1 MAPPLIFV
9 TSATNDA
16 VMVAPQGFLS
26 ERQWDSYQKA
36 LAVVETTCVRGG
48 IQIPARQAQ
57 LFIES
62 LGGAI
67 SCNLTESA
75 LAIVQEASLA
85 RPPINEHVGQERL
98 LHFTMLNTGR
108 YLYPFQEDGVR
119 WLAPRREALLADS
132 MGLGKTP
139 QLLVSLPPGA
149 PVIVLVPAV
158 VVTNWHREAT
168 TWRPDYRATMIKKRA
183 AWRLPEP
190 GEIVIASYGM
200 APAPG
205 DEAITMPQGIH
216 LVSDESHLLKGTTDR
231 HRTFKALHAAAKAAN
246 GVTWLALG
254 TPLQNHPPELWN
266 VLSCAGLEREAFTSW
281 PRFCHLFGGA
291 KTKFI
296 PVKGRRGGRR
306 IVEWSGRPRPE
317 VNACLQRVWLR
328 RTKEEVLPDLP
339 AKRRTDVFLGSLDQ
353 ATAKACD
360 EAMAALAAAG
370 VHLTGDDS
378 DDLLDKIKDPDHV
391 SQLAKARAQLA
402 AAKVAPCVEIVE
414 EFEEAEEP
422 IVVASAYVAPCKA
435 LGARPGWA
443 CITGETPTAERGR
456 IVDRFQAGELKGL
469 ALTYRAG
476 GVGITL
482 TRASNMILLDLD
494 WTPAQ
499 ISQMEDRECRIG
511 QTRGVLIQRLVADHA
526 LDRHVIRLLTR
537 KQRMIDE
544 VERKAP

>member
-9 TSATNDA
+9 TSATNDS

-36 LAVVETTCVRGG
+36 LAVVETTCVGGG

-67 SCNLTESA
+67 SCNLTQSA
-75 LAIVQEASLA
+75 QALLEEASLA

-98 LHFTMLNTGR
+98 LHFTMLKTGR

-139 QLLVSLPPGA
+139 QLLVSLPSAA

-183 AWRLPEP
+183 EWRIPEP

-200 APAPG
+200 MPEEPWQVATNMVLVA
-205 DEAITMPQGIH
+205 DEAH
-216 LVSDESHLLKGTTDR
+216 ALKGTTAR
-231 HRTFKALHAAAKAAN
+231 HRLFKALATLN
-246 GVTWLALG
+246 SYGGGTTWLATG

-306 IVEWSGRPRPE
+306 VVEWSGKPRPE
-317 VNACLQRVWLR
+317 VNACLQKVWLR

-360 EAMAALAAAG
+360 EALAALRAAG
-370 VHLTGDDS
+370 VDLTGDDS

-414 EFEEAEEP
+414 EFEDAEEP

>member
-1 MAPPLIFV
+1 MPPPLIFV
-9 TSATNDA
+9 TSATNDS

-36 LAVVETTCVRGG
+36 LSVVETTCVRGG

-108 YLYPFQEDGVR
+108 YLYPYQEDCVR
-119 WLAPRREALLADS
+119 WLAPRQDALLALD
-132 MGLGKTP
+132 MGTGKSAVS
-139 QLLVSLPPGA
+139 LVSLPPGA
-149 PVIVLVPAV
+149 ATLAIVPAV
-158 VVTNWHREAT
+158 VVTNWQREANM
-168 TWRPDYRATMIKKRA
+168 WRPDFKTAIVKKRTE
-183 AWRLPEP
+183 WRMPGP
-190 GEIVIASYGM
+190 GEILISTYGM
-200 APAPG
+200 IPDDPTTTIPPG
-205 DEAITMPQGIH
+205 MVLISDEA
-216 LVSDESHLLKGTTDR
+216 SALKGTTAR
-231 HRTFKALHAAAKAAN
+231 HRSFKALHKLNHAAGGA
-246 GVTWLALG
+246 TWLLTG

-306 IVEWSGRPRPE
+306 VVEWSGKPRPE
-317 VNACLQRVWLR
+317 VNACLQKVWLR

>member
-9 TSATNDA
+9 TSATNDS

-36 LAVVETTCVRGG
+36 LAVVETTCVGGG

-67 SCNLTESA
+67 SCNLTQSA
-75 LAIVQEASLA
+75 QALVEEASLA

-108 YLYPFQEDGVR
+108 YLYPYQEDCVR
-119 WLAPRREALLADS
+119 WLAPRQDALLALD
-132 MGLGKTP
+132 MGTGKSAVS
-139 QLLVSLPPGA
+139 LVSLPPGA
-149 PVIVLVPAV
+149 ATLAIVPAV
-158 VVTNWHREAT
+158 VVTNWQREANM
-168 TWRPDYRATMIKKRA
+168 WRPDFKTAIVKKRTE
-183 AWRLPEP
+183 WRMPGP
-190 GEIVIASYGM
+190 GEILISTYGM
-200 APAPG
+200 IPDDPTTTIPPG
-205 DEAITMPQGIH
+205 MVLISDEA
-216 LVSDESHLLKGTTDR
+216 SALKGTTAR
-231 HRTFKALHAAAKAAN
+231 HRSFKALHKLNHAAGGA
-246 GVTWLALG
+246 TWLLTG

-306 IVEWSGRPRPE
+306 VVEWSGKPRPE
-317 VNACLQRVWLR
+317 VNACLQKVWLR

>member
-9 TSATNDA
+9 TSATNDS

-36 LAVVETTCVRGG
+36 LAVVETTCVGGG

-67 SCNLTESA
+67 SCNLTQSA
-75 LAIVQEASLA
+75 QALVEEASLA

-108 YLYPFQEDGVR
+108 YLYPYQEDCVR
-119 WLAPRREALLADS
+119 WLAPRQDALLALD
-132 MGLGKTP
+132 MGTGKSAVS
-139 QLLVSLPPGA
+139 LVSLPPGA
-149 PVIVLVPAV
+149 ATLAIVPAV
-158 VVTNWHREAT
+158 VVTNWQREANM
-168 TWRPDYRATMIKKRA
+168 WRPDFKTAIVKKRTE
-183 AWRLPEP
+183 WRMPGP
-190 GEIVIASYGM
+190 GEILISTYGM
-200 APAPG
+200 IPEDPTTTIPPG
-205 DEAITMPQGIH
+205 MVLISDEA
-216 LVSDESHLLKGTTDR
+216 SALKGATAR
-231 HRTFKALHAAAKAAN
+231 HKSFKALHKLNHAIGGA
-246 GVTWLALG
+246 TWLLTG

-296 PVKGRRGGRR
+296 PVKGKRGGRR
-306 IVEWSGRPRPE
+306 VVEWSGKPRPE
-317 VNACLQRVWLR
+317 VNACLQKVWLR

-414 EFEEAEEP
+414 EFEDAEEP

>member
-1 MAPPLIFV
+1 M
-9 TSATNDA
+9 
-16 VMVAPQGFLS
+16 
-26 ERQWDSYQKA
+26 
-36 LAVVETTCVRGG
+36 
-48 IQIPARQAQ
+48 
-57 LFIES
+57 
-62 LGGAI
+62 
-67 SCNLTESA
+67 
-75 LAIVQEASLA
+75 
-85 RPPINEHVGQERL
+85 
-98 LHFTMLNTGR
+98 
-108 YLYPFQEDGVR
+108 
-119 WLAPRREALLADS
+119 
-132 MGLGKTP
+132 
-139 QLLVSLPPGA
+139 
-149 PVIVLVPAV
+149 
-158 VVTNWHREAT
+158 
-168 TWRPDYRATMIKKRA
+168 
-183 AWRLPEP
+183 
-190 GEIVIASYGM
+190 
-200 APAPG
+200 
-205 DEAITMPQGIH
+205 
-216 LVSDESHLLKGTTDR
+216 
-231 HRTFKALHAAAKAAN
+231 
-246 GVTWLALG
+246 
-254 TPLQNHPPELWN
+254 
-266 VLSCAGLEREAFTSW
+266 
-281 PRFCHLFGGA
+281 
-291 KTKFI
+291 
-296 PVKGRRGGRR
+296 
-306 IVEWSGRPRPE
+306 
-317 VNACLQRVWLR
+317 
-328 RTKEEVLPDLP
+328 
-339 AKRRTDVFLGSLDQ
+339 FLGSLDQ